1 MPDSAN
7 WFGLKDV
14 YKKMFDPRTA
24 ITQQLEAM
32 PPPAQTFQQSIDVGA
47 QRQAI
52 QQQLAQQALIAD
64 HQGLQPTLGPMG
76 MGKAVGQMGFG
87 LAAGPLAVG
96 VGQDLGKSVQ
106 DFAKF
111 QDPKALGLALGSLP
125 LLIGMA
131 ASGTK
136 VRSPL
141 TAEAAQV
148 IQTRMMENPKAIKLI
163 QDMDP
168 ALGYEDLLRS
178 LTNVSVDDMPAAIN
192 QFIKLRTIDLKKA
205 EGGRAAAGP
214 RTFSSLSDETK
225 GTQHIAA
232 KEATDPMAMF
242 EGSVTDPNKWA
253 KLDLTS
259 TEGVGTKFRQYL
271 NTTLAEA
278 TQRPAEKL
286 KAINREVA
294 NDVMEQG
301 IKSYNKWAKAEADRI
316 KKEGLAETP
325 PTTMTANFRLRDRY
339 QSLLDQYFSSGNEPS
354 RLRNDMVMPKNQ
366 TAYKAA
372 DPKLNKALQDLVDQ
386 GVQPYKTTFMR
397 NSAIKKFFTGAVQ
410 ELSNEEFMALLDMGV
425 QSSAQKIIKLAEAK
439 AKSKQR

>member
-1 MPDSAN
+1 MPSSAN

-14 YKKMFDPRTA
+14 YNKMFDPRTA
-24 ITQQLEAM
+24 ITQQLESM

-47 QRQAI
+47 QRQALQQQMV
-52 QQQLAQQALIAD
+52 QQQLIAD
-64 HQGLQPTLGPMG
+64 QQGLQPTVGPLGAGSAFNAMSF
-76 MGKAVGQMGFG
+76 AVGG
-87 LAAGPLAVG
+87 GPLAVG
-96 VGQDLGKSVQ
+96 VGQDIGMGVK
-106 DFAKF
+106 DFAQF
-111 QDPKALGLALGSLP
+111 QDPKRLGLALGALP
-125 LLIGMA
+125 FLIGMA

-141 TAEAAQV
+141 TAEAAEV
-148 IQTRMMENPKAIKLI
+148 IQNRMLENPKALKLI

-178 LTNVSVDDMPAAIN
+178 LTNVSVADMPAAIN
-192 QFIKLRTIDLKKA
+192 QFIKLRTIDMKRA
-205 EGGRAAAGP
+205 EGGRSAAGP
-214 RTFSSLSDETK
+214 RTFASMSDETK

-232 KEATDPMAMF
+232 KETVDPVAMF

-271 NTTLAEA
+271 NTTLAGA
-278 TQRPAEKL
+278 TQRPKEKL

-294 NDVMEQG
+294 NDVMEKG
-301 IKSYNKWAKAEADRI
+301 IASYNKWAKAEADRI
-316 KKEGLAETP
+316 KKEGLDETP

-354 RLRNDMVMPKNQ
+354 RLRNDVVSPKNQ
-366 TAYKAA
+366 TDFKPTNPKMNA
-372 DPKLNKALQDLVDQ
+372 DIQNLIKQ

-397 NSAIKKFFTGAVQ
+397 NNAIKKFFTGAGQ

-425 QSSAQKIIKLAEAK
+425 QSSAEKIIKLSE
-439 AKSKQR
+439 AKSKKR